1 MGDAVHLL
9 SMTDDRIRLWTPRE
23 LSDFTGIPVRTLADW
38 RTARSRRRGLGLP
51 FVALSPRNVR
61 YREEDIVAFIAGKLV
76 APTDGKD
83 D

>member
-1 MGDAVHLL
+1 MGDAGHLL
-9 SMTDDRIRLWTPRE
+9 GMNNNRLRLWTPRE
-23 LSDFTGIPVRTLADW
+23 LSEYTGIPLRTLADW
-38 RTARSRRRGLGLP
+38 RTMRSRSRGLGLP

-76 APTDGKD
+76 APGDGMD